1 MWSCQS
7 YNTKKIQNSITVN
20 SVPLRLIEVHKMMIE
35 EEEDKAKSAGLCRL
49 PVKSDRSKQ
58 QPTDFTDEAGPSD
71 TE

>member
-1 MWSCQS
+1 M
-7 YNTKKIQNSITVN
+7 
-20 SVPLRLIEVHKMMIE
+20 PLRLIEVHKMMIE
-35 EEEDKAKSAGLCRL
+35 EEEEKAKSAGLCRL